1 MWLQIRYFPFLYSSQ
16 DWSLSSVTF
25 KSNVYASHESMFLLL
40 QRVIKIFFTLLFSAW
55 MWCIFQGVPLALK
68 LPFQFCLLFLMGGLK
83 GPAFPVWLIQI
94 RKIFHMHL
102 FELSVFFNHW
112 ILAWVRFGCGF
123 LACKLWHKT
132 VVLKCGA
139 WPVSFRNLLK
149 VQIFNPISDL
159 LNQKLLVL
167 DLEICVLISSDAHL
181 RTHGIK

>member
-25 KSNVYASHESMFLLL
+25 KSNVYTSHESMFLLL

-55 MWCIFQGVPLALK
+55 MWYILQGVPLTLK

-102 FELSVFFNHW
+102 FELSGFFLTGYWHEFIWAVVFLHVNYGIKQWFW
-112 ILAWVRFGCGF
+112 S
-123 LACKLWHKT
+123 
-132 VVLKCGA
+132 VVLD
-139 WPVSFRNLLK
+139 
-149 VQIFNPISDL
+149 Q
-159 LNQKLLVL
+159 Q
-167 DLEICVLISSDAHL
+167 HL
-181 RTHGIK
+181 YHLGTC